1 MEQAEEDRKVIR
13 AEQNDARDVEIEI
26 TIGRRRAVAVGGR
39 EGVRACQRASERAC
53 HRHDG
58 EIGLG
63 LFAVSQRYAIDA
75 AAGGVSPR

>member
-1 MEQAEEDRKVIR
+1 MIR

-39 EGVRACQRASERAC
+39 EKGVRAC

-75 AAGGVSPR
+75 AAAAAAGGVSPR